1 LLGTGHEL
9 NDVIIQRLRTLA
21 ERQIIRATILVAMPD
36 AEPGEARGSA
46 TTWLTLTDMD

>member
-21 ERQIIRATILVAMPD
+21 ERQIICETILVAMPD
-36 AEPGEARGSA
+36 EEPAVANGSGPA
-46 TTWLTLTDMD
+46 